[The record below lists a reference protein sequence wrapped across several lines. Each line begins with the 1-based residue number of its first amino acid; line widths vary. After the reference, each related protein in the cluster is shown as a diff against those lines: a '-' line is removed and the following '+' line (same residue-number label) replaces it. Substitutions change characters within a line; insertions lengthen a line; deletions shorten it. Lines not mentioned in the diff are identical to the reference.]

1 MVIKKKKEKNIN
13 FYYIFIQKEPFTQQK
28 DKKVFENVGK
38 MNIQEKE
45 NLNI

>member
-1 MVIKKKKEKNIN
+1 MVIKKNDIN
-13 FYYIFIQKEPFTQQK
+13 FYYIFIQKEPFIQPK
-28 DKKVFENVGK
+28 DKEEFENVGK